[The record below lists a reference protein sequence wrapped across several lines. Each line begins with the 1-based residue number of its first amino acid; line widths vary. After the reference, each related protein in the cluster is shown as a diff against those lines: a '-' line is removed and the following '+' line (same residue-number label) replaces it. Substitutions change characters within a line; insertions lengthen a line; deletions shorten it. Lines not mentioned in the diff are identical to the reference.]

1 MFAEAIVAADLP
13 SVLAFEAYCLG
24 KDVDTALYRVTQVAL
39 IDVLRH
45 AQASELRLHLERS
58 VPSLIEPRTGGA

>member
-1 MFAEAIVAADLP
+1 MFADAIRAVDRP
-13 SVLAFEAYCLG
+13 SVLVFEAYYPCE
-24 KDVDTALYRVTQVAL
+24 DVDTALYRVTQVAL